1 MVDSTLKHI
10 MPYFIGESEAMQIL
24 FEHIERVA
32 STGATVLIEGESGT
46 GKELIAGSIHKL
58 SDRADKPFVRFNCA
72 ALSESLVESELF
84 GHIEGAFTGA
94 STDRKGR
101 FELANTGTIFIDE
114 IGELSLN
121 MQVKLLRVLQE
132 KVIERV
138 GSSDIIKTDIRI
150 IAATN
155 KSLHKMV
162 KNKEFRDDLYYRLNT
177 FPVLVPPLRVREND
191 ILLLSKYYLEQYN
204 KEYKRNVL
212 AISEE
217 AKTLLLEHKWPG
229 NVRELQNVISRAVIM
244 SLETELNYMDITF
257 NVYNRADD
265 DGIINTSHP
274 IVTEDELVSHYAK
287 CVLQKMGGNKK
298 RAAEVLGIN
307 YRTLMSR
314 LTIA

>member
-1 MVDSTLKHI
+1 MIGSTLKHV

-32 STGATVLIEGESGT
+32 NTGATVLIEGESGT
-46 GKELIAGSIHKL
+46 GKELIAESIHKL
-58 SDRADKPFVRFNCA
+58 SDRADNPFVRFNCA

-94 STDRKGR
+94 STDRQGR

-138 GSSDIIKTDIRI
+138 GSSDSIKTDIRI

-162 KNKEFRDDLYYRLNT
+162 KNHEFRDDLYYRLNT
-177 FPVLVPPLRVREND
+177 FPVLVPPLRVREED

-217 AKTLLLEHKWPG
+217 AKQLLMEHKWPG

-244 SLETELNYMDITF
+244 SLGTELNDMDITF
-257 NVYNRADD
+257 NVYNRQDE

-274 IVTEDELVSHYAK
+274 IITEDELVSHYAK
-287 CVLQKMGGNKK
+287 YVLQKMHGNKK
-298 RAAEVLGIN
+298 KAADVLGIN

-314 LTIA
+314 LSPT

>member
-1 MVDSTLKHI
+1 

-46 GKELIAGSIHKL
+46 GKELIAESIHKL

>member
-1 MVDSTLKHI
+1 

>member
-1 MVDSTLKHI
+1 
-10 MPYFIGESEAMQIL
+10 MQIL

>member
-1 MVDSTLKHI
+1 MEGPSLKHI

-32 STGATVLIEGESGT
+32 CTGATVLIEGESGT
-46 GKELIAGSIHKL
+46 GKELIAESIHKL

-138 GSSDIIKTDIRI
+138 GSSEIIKTDIRI

-162 KNKEFRDDLYYRLNT
+162 KNNEFRDDLYYRLNT

-217 AKTLLLEHKWPG
+217 AKILLLEHKWPG

-244 SLETELNYMDITF
+244 SLGTELNDMDITF
-257 NVYNRADD
+257 NVYNRQDE

-287 CVLQKMGGNKK
+287 YVLQKMGGNKK
-298 RAAEVLGIN
+298 RTAEVLGIN
-307 YRTLMSR
+307 YRTLMTR
-314 LTIA
+314 LTIS